1 MGFFATFSAWLDGI
15 LASYIGQNTTR
26 VASLLE
32 PAILTLAIVYVM
44 IWGYL
49 QLVGKIEE
57 PFVAGVKR
65 IIVLAV
71 VLGGALH
78 PRLHHTLNA
87 APHPTPTGERPP
99 GP

>member
-15 LASYIGQNTTR
+15 LSSYIGQNTTR
-26 VASLLE
+26 VAALLE

-78 PRLHHTLNA
+78 L
-87 APHPTPTGERPP
+87 
-99 GP
+99 